1 MDEAT
6 TRRWFFG
13 ATLAGAGSLPAVA
26 VALNTG
32 AAARARSPVSVS
44 IHDFVGN
51 TGTAK
56 LQAALDSG
64 ASEILIPDKVS
75 ISGTVTSNGN
85 VRLHGPGTLDLGDG
99 GHIRIGSGVS
109 QIPDLGADIGVFDTT
124 VRFAGPHGLVHGD
137 VFCVWNP
144 ADYSW
149 APYRPY
155 YRAGDMF
162 RVAEVLSPTMVRI
175 YGVAQEAFSAAA
187 VQAYR
192 LAGGWF
198 EMSDITVI
206 PCPTGAPLDI
216 DGCKDVR
223 LDGVRIPA
231 GADYVGININRSYNI
246 GITDPQITALV
257 SDAYPIMIG
266 NSQRVTVNATR
277 GLYSRRHCLA
287 LGGGSLPGSVPCADI
302 RIIGMIAENIASSG
316 IGAAD
321 IHGNCKRVVYESC
334 VLSMANMAGED
345 VTYRNCYITGAPPSA
360 EVSGTVV
367 YGTEAVG
374 GLFTIENCHLVSAG
388 RGSEWGSHV
397 HIGVAQRTRPFRLR
411 LKNNVYENV
420 GASPG
425 GCCLIIVELASSTP
439 RKPNPPVD
447 VEIDGVT
454 YIGSAPPEILFT
466 LRDREDVRATCS
478 VRIRNVTGVKRL
490 FGASTNYDIAFEG
503 PGLKSGVTTYGDVS
517 VNLARDTVTAALLFS
532 TPLTAD
538 RVVTLPAVDDCGA
551 GDEILIS
558 RPATGA
564 FGLSIGGLRTLAA
577 GQWCRVAYAG
587 SPATGEWVVMASGRL

>member
-26 VALNTG
+26 AALNSDTT
-32 AAARARSPVSVS
+32 APARSPVSVS
-44 IHDFVGN
+44 IHDFAGQ
-51 TGTAK
+51 TGAAK
-56 LQAALDSG
+56 LQAALDGG

-75 ISGTVTSNGN
+75 IAGTVTSNGN
-85 VRLHGPGTLDLGDG
+85 VRLHGPGTLDLTDG
-99 GHIRIGSGVS
+99 GHIRIGSGVR
-109 QIPDLGADIGVFDTT
+109 QISDLGADIGVFDTT
-124 VRFAGPHGLVHGD
+124 VTFAAPHGLVPGD

-155 YRAGDMF
+155 YRAGDMY
-162 RVAEVLSPTMVRI
+162 RVAEVLSSTMVRI
-175 YGVAQEAFSAAA
+175 YGVAQEAFAAAA
-187 VQAYR
+187 VQVYR
-192 LAGGWF
+192 LTGGWF
-198 EMSDITVI
+198 EMFDITVI
-206 PCPTGAPLDI
+206 PCQTGVPLDI
-216 DGCKDVR
+216 DGCKDIR

-287 LGGGSLPGSVPCADI
+287 LGGGGMPGSVPCADI

-321 IHGNCKRVVYESC
+321 IHGCCKRVVYESC
-334 VLSMANMAGED
+334 ILSMANMAGED

-374 GLFTIENCHLVSAG
+374 GLFTIENCHLVSVG

-397 HIGVAQRTRPFRLR
+397 HIGVTQRTRPFRLR
-411 LKNNVYENV
+411 LKNNIYENV
-420 GASPG
+420 GPSPG
-425 GCCLIIVELASSTP
+425 GCHLIVVDLASSTP
-439 RKPNPPVD
+439 RRRNPPID

-454 YIGSAPPEILFT
+454 YIGSEPPEILFS
-466 LRDREDVRATCS
+466 LRDTEDVKATCS

-490 FGASTNYDIAFEG
+490 YGASTNYDIAFEG
-503 PGLKSGVTTYGDVS
+503 PGLKSGVTAYGDVS
-517 VNLARDTVTAALLFS
+517 PILARDTATASLLFS

-538 RVVTLPAVDDCGA
+538 RLITLPAATDCGA

-558 RPATGA
+558 RAARGA
-564 FGLSIGGLRTLAA
+564 FGLNVGGLKTLAA
-577 GQWCRVAYAG
+577 GEWCRVAYTG
-587 SPATGEWVVMASGRL
+587 GPAIGRWALMASGRL